1 MKGVTVIKKWSRVL
15 TMQVLRVTNMN
26 FLLTIPRHHQKKRLG
41 ELTKTMNKGEMLQY
55 FIKFSRLIIDTGV
68 ENLYLDI
75 GLEGL
80 DMLAKVKVLRPQRY
94 SSPKLPIPKIFFFF
108 FFFCNNWSRDQL
120 SVNTKIVRFWKS
132 LLAGAERAY
141 QILVTSK
148 FSVVHFKVAIATA
161 AEN

>member
-1 MKGVTVIKKWSRVL
+1 M
-15 TMQVLRVTNMN
+15 
-26 FLLTIPRHHQKKRLG
+26 
-41 ELTKTMNKGEMLQY
+41 
-55 FIKFSRLIIDTGV
+55 
-68 ENLYLDI
+68 DI

-80 DMLAKVKVLRPQRY
+80 DMVAKVKVLRPQRY
-94 SSPKLPIPKIFFFF
+94 SSPKLPIPPIFFF

>member
-1 MKGVTVIKKWSRVL
+1 M
-15 TMQVLRVTNMN
+15 
-26 FLLTIPRHHQKKRLG
+26 
-41 ELTKTMNKGEMLQY
+41 
-55 FIKFSRLIIDTGV
+55 
-68 ENLYLDI
+68 DI

-80 DMLAKVKVLRPQRY
+80 DMVAKVKVLRPQRN
-94 SSPKLPIPKIFFFF
+94 SSPKLPIPPIFFFG
-108 FFFCNNWSRDQL
+108 NNWSRDQL

-161 AEN
+161 AKN